1 MPTDLLRT
9 LERKR
14 ATQRRDFWHDTV
26 LIAGI
31 SLTGG
36 IFTIARALQSEAFE
50 TALFALATVE

>member
-14 ATQRRDFWHDTV
+14 ATQRRDFWQDTV